1 MSVINLKSG
10 SLRPTRARALVLMGC
25 VLGIGSSMAYATP
38 ATDDVPSVAV
48 KYSALDLA
56 TDDAASMLFTRIAT
70 AAQAVCP
77 DASPRNLSAYAHS
90 KMCQSEAI
98 ARAVHDVR
106 SPRLAAVYSVRASR
120 G

>member
-10 SLRPTRARALVLMGC
+10 SRRPARLRALVLVGC
-25 VLGIGSSMAYATP
+25 VLGIGSSMAHATP
-38 ATDDVPSVAV
+38 ATEGVPSVAV

-56 TDDAASMLFTRIAT
+56 TDDGAGRLFTRIAT

-90 KMCQSEAI
+90 KMCQSEVI

-106 SPRLAAVYSVRASR
+106 SARLAAVYSAHASR